1 MRVRER
7 EKVRLT
13 VCFEVREVLQGTAG
27 VCWRRGP
34 AASVWRGGLLALMW
48 EEGESRRMLGWRE

>member
-13 VCFEVREVLQGTAG
+13 VCFEVRAVLQGTAG
-27 VCWRRGP
+27 VCWRRGL
-34 AASVWRGGLLALMW
+34 AALVWRGGLLALMW
-48 EEGESRRMLGWRE
+48 RMESSGVPMRRVR